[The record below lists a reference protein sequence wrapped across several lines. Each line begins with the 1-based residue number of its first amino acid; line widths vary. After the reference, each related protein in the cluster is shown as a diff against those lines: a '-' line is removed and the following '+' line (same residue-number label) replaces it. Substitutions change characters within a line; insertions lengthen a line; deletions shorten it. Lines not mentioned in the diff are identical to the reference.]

1 LIEAMFRL
9 FFLFL
14 FLSFFCQGQV
24 AISFGL
30 FKDSLIEV
38 PIQINPNDSLAVF
51 RFYISDLRIT
61 ANKTKH
67 WKAPKRHYLIDF
79 NSASAKEVIL
89 LETPQ
94 DFMNGQ
100 IEFVLGVDS
109 KTSAGGIGEGAL
121 DPINGMYWTWQSG
134 YINFK
139 MEGVSN
145 KSPARKNRF
154 QLHLGGYRKPYNSN
168 QKVVLDF
175 HNSGAKTEILFD
187 LVKFMKSIDL
197 KNKHTI
203 MSPSKEAVSLSRLA
217 KSCFY
222 VK

>member
-1 LIEAMFRL
+1 MFRL

-14 FLSFFCQGQV
+14 FLSFFVRGQV

-154 QLHLGGYRKPYNSN
+154 QLHLGGFRKPYVST
-168 QKVVLDF
+168 QKIVLDYEYK
-175 HNSGAKTEILFD
+175 GADPLICFD
-187 LVKFMKSIDL
+187 LNLFMKSIDL
-197 KNKHTI
+197 TNQHTI
-203 MSPSKEAVSLSRLA
+203 MSPSKEAVALSKLA